1 MHLDRFRARPYNQ
14 GMSYR
19 TIKRVL
25 GETNLER
32 KCRWWFGT
40 SLFILLTLSF
50 FWYGRRT
57 ETILKGLNPKFIGP
71 ELVRAGW
78 LQVHLKNLAAI
89 GRIQAGDQ
97 AAKTTAANTRNEFE
111 DKFYSDL
118 VKSSLELGRQYKW
131 DAILPQ
137 SGFESQLPKEYRPRG
152 KLEDNL
158 LTEWATP
165 LRPGKQSLPTDNQSD
180 QLLIPPI
187 KPEEHRY
194 RERYVD
200 EKDGSRSYQYYQP
213 MYAEN
218 SCMSCHRWM
227 TSGAGRRPHLEAG
240 DLMAVIRVTTDY
252 GPTANEVA
260 ENRAMLWIAAI
271 VVGFVSMFS
280 LWAVVR
286 YVIVKPVTHLR
297 DVANAV
303 REGDV
308 EKRAAI
314 RTGDEFEELGA
325 AFNRMLRQLLSQQSD
340 LRQSKSELDERLDEL
355 AQANMRLYEMNRL
368 KSDFLATVS
377 HELRTP
383 LNSILGFS
391 DVLGGVNALDEKQ
404 RRYVGNIQRSG
415 RMLLEMINDILDLA
429 KVESGKM
436 EIRLSE
442 FKIGSL
448 IAAQC
453 EMARPLAEK
462 KNIDLDCDAP
472 ASLPPLRQDQAKVQQ
487 ILNNLL
493 SNAIKFTPEGGRI
506 LVSAERDDLDDLR
519 LKVSDTGIGISPD
532 EQQLV
537 FEKFR
542 QGSSGL
548 PDGDAMTREY
558 SGTGLGLSIVRELC
572 RLLGGDVSLESE
584 LGKGSTFAVRLPWRL
599 EETPKLDS
607 QFREDLDAL
616 TRTARVADALPDGFH
631 TLENQGSGV

>member
-1 MHLDRFRARPYNQ
+1 
-14 GMSYR
+14 
-19 TIKRVL
+19 
-25 GETNLER
+25 
-32 KCRWWFGT
+32 
-40 SLFILLTLSF
+40 
-50 FWYGRRT
+50 
-57 ETILKGLNPKFIGP
+57 
-71 ELVRAGW
+71 
-78 LQVHLKNLAAI
+78 
-89 GRIQAGDQ
+89 
-97 AAKTTAANTRNEFE
+97 
-111 DKFYSDL
+111 
-118 VKSSLELGRQYKW
+118 LGRKYQW

-137 SGFESQLPKEYRPRG
+137 SAFNSPLPEKYRPKGASETKWLEEWSTPYEPGPEAPLAG
-152 KLEDNL
+152 KPPERLLEQ
-158 LTEWATP
+158 P
-165 LRPGKQSLPTDNQSD
+165 LHTNVRSY
-180 QLLIPPI
+180 
-187 KPEEHRY
+187 H
-194 RERYVD
+194 ERYVD
-200 EKDGSRSYQYYQP
+200 EEDGGRSYKYYQP
-213 MYAEN
+213 LYADN
-218 SCMSCHRWM
+218 SCIVCHKSI
-227 TSGAGRRPHLEAG
+227 SGAGPRPSLQRG
-240 DLMAVIRVTTDY
+240 DLMAMIRVTTDY
-252 GPTANEVA
+252 GPTATEVA
-260 ENRAMLWIAAI
+260 KNQALLWTAAI

-308 EKRAAI
+308 EQRASI

-340 LRQSKSELDERLDEL
+340 LRQSKGELDERLDQL
-355 AQANMRLYEMNRL
+355 AQANMRLHEMNRL

-391 DVLGGVNALDEKQ
+391 DVLTGVRALDEKQ
-404 RRYVGNIQRSG
+404 QRYVGNIQRSG

-436 EIRLSE
+436 EIRLGE
-442 FKIGSL
+442 FKISSL

-472 ASLPPLRQDQAKVQQ
+472 ASLPVLRQDQAKVQQ

-506 LVSAERDDLDDLR
+506 LVSAERDDLGDLR

-548 PDGDAMTREY
+548 PDGDAMTREHT
-558 SGTGLGLSIVRELC
+558 GTGLGLSIVRELC

-584 LGKGSTFAVRLPWRL
+584 LGQGSTFTVRLPWRL
-599 EETPKLDS
+599 EESAKLDS
-607 QFREDLDAL
+607 QFREDLEIL
-616 TRTARVADALPDGFH
+616 TRTARVADALPNGLH

>member
-1 MHLDRFRARPYNQ
+1 
-14 GMSYR
+14 MSYR

-40 SLFILLTLSF
+40 SLFILLSLSF
-50 FWYGRRT
+50 FWYGKRT
-57 ETILKGLNPKFIGP
+57 DTIVKELNPKFIGP

-78 LQVHLKNLAAI
+78 LEVHLEHLAEI
-89 GRIQAGDQ
+89 GRIQRGQRTDGTVAAAGG
-97 AAKTTAANTRNEFE
+97 RSEFE
-111 DKFYSDL
+111 DDFYRDL
-118 VKSSLELGRQYKW
+118 AQSSHDFGRKYKW

-137 SGFESQLPKEYRPRG
+137 NGFESPVPEKYHPRDDFERKWLAKWAAPDSAGGQAPLAEKELDKSAIHLSDSRQRG
-152 KLEDNL
+152 Y
-158 LTEWATP
+158 
-165 LRPGKQSLPTDNQSD
+165 SD
-180 QLLIPPI
+180 
-187 KPEEHRY
+187 
-194 RERYVD
+194 RYVD
-200 EKDGSRSYQYYQP
+200 EPDGGGSYQYYQP
-213 MYAEN
+213 VYAKD
-218 SCMSCHRWM
+218 SCVVCHKYM
-227 TSGAGRRPHLEAG
+227 LSGGGRRPNLQAG
-240 DLMAVIRVTTDY
+240 DLMAVVRVTTDY
-252 GPTANEVA
+252 GPTATELAKNQA
-260 ENRAMLWIAAI
+260 LLWTAAI

-308 EKRAAI
+308 ERRASI

-391 DVLGGVNALDEKQ
+391 DVLSGVRALDDKQ
-404 RRYVGNIQRSG
+404 LRYVANIQRSG
-415 RMLLEMINDILDLA
+415 RNLLEMINDILDLA

-436 EIRLSE
+436 EIRLGE
-442 FKIGSL
+442 FRIGSL

-472 ASLPPLRQDQAKVQQ
+472 SALPVLRQDQAKVQQ

-506 LVSAERDDLDDLR
+506 LVSAERDDLGDLR
-519 LKVSDTGIGISPD
+519 LKVADTGIGISPD

-584 LGKGSTFAVRLPWRL
+584 LGKGSTFTVRLPWRL
-599 EETPKLDS
+599 EEPAKLDS
-607 QFREDLDAL
+607 QFREELEIL
-616 TRTARVADALPDGFH
+616 TRTARVAEVLPNGLH

>member
-1 MHLDRFRARPYNQ
+1 
-14 GMSYR
+14 MSYR

-32 KCRWWFGT
+32 KCRWWFGV
-40 SLFILLTLSF
+40 SLVILLTLSF
-50 FWYGRRT
+50 TWYGRRT
-57 ETILKGLNPKFIGP
+57 ESIVQDLNPKFIGP

-78 LQVHLKNLAAI
+78 LEIHLRHLADIA
-89 GRIQAGDQ
+89 RIPRDERSAAAAGGNRTNDMD
-97 AAKTTAANTRNEFE
+97 
-111 DKFYSDL
+111 DKFYGDL
-118 VKSSLELGRQYKW
+118 VESSKKLGKKFEW

-137 SGFESQLPKEYRPRG
+137 TGFVDQVPDKNRPHGQLEEKW
-152 KLEDNL
+152 LA
-158 LTEWATP
+158 EWAAPNAGAQAP
-165 LRPGKQSLPTDNQSD
+165 LADNQADDSGAS
-180 QLLIPPI
+180 Q
-187 KPEEHRY
+187 PEAEESLYH
-194 RERYVD
+194 ERYID
-200 EKDGSRSYQYYQP
+200 DKSGHRLYRYYQP
-213 MYAEN
+213 KYADD
-218 SCMSCHRWM
+218 SCLVCHRYM
-227 TSGAGRRPHLEAG
+227 LSGAGPRPHLKVG
-240 DLMAVIRVTTDY
+240 DLMAMIRVTTDY
-252 GPTANEVA
+252 GPTATEVA
-260 ENRAMLWIAAI
+260 KGRALLWTAAI

-303 REGDV
+303 RAGDI
-308 EKRAAI
+308 EQRASI
-314 RTGDEFEELGA
+314 RTGDEFEELAA
-325 AFNRMLRQLLSQQSD
+325 AFNRMLRQLLSQQSE
-340 LRQSKSELDERLDEL
+340 LQQSKGELDERLDEL

-391 DVLGGVNALDEKQ
+391 DVLSSVHALDDKQ
-404 RRYVGNIQRSG
+404 LRYVFNIQRSG

-442 FKIGSL
+442 FKVGAL
-448 IAAQC
+448 IAGQC

-472 ASLPPLRQDQAKVQQ
+472 ATLPPLRQDQAKVQQ

-506 LVSAERDDLDDLR
+506 FVSAERDDLGDLR
-519 LKVSDTGIGISPD
+519 IKVADTGIGISPD

-542 QGSSGL
+542 QGSSGH
-548 PDGDAMTREY
+548 PDGDAMTREH

-584 LGKGSTFAVRLPWRL
+584 LGKGSTFTVRLPWRL

-607 QFREDLDAL
+607 QFREDLEVL
-616 TRTARVADALPDGFH
+616 TRTARVADAMPNGLH
-631 TLENQGSGV
+631 TYENQGSGV

>member
-1 MHLDRFRARPYNQ
+1 
-14 GMSYR
+14 MSYR

-40 SLFILLTLSF
+40 SLFILLSLSF

-57 ETILKGLNPKFIGP
+57 DTIVKELNPKFIGP

-78 LQVHLKNLAAI
+78 LEVHLAHLADI
-89 GRIQAGDQ
+89 GRIQKNPKADATAGGG
-97 AAKTTAANTRNEFE
+97 RNDFE
-111 DKFYSDL
+111 DDFYRDL
-118 VKSSLELGRQYKW
+118 VKSSHSLGRRYKW
-131 DAILPQ
+131 DAILSQ
-137 SGFESQLPKEYRPRG
+137 NGFESPIPDKYKPRDE
-152 KLEDNL
+152 LEDKWL
-158 LTEWATP
+158 AEWAPP
-165 LRPGKQSLPTDNQSD
+165 LDPGIQIASPEDLADGAPTRPVHSGGRS
-180 QLLIPPI
+180 
-187 KPEEHRY
+187 Y
-194 RERYVD
+194 REQYVD
-200 EKDGSRSYQYYQP
+200 ETDGGRSYQYYQP
-213 MYAEN
+213 MYADD
-218 SCMSCHRWM
+218 SCIVCHKFM
-227 TSGAGRRPHLEAG
+227 LSGGGRRPNLQAG
-240 DLMAVIRVTTDY
+240 DLMAMIRVTTDY

-260 ENRAMLWIAAI
+260 KNWALLWVAAI

-303 REGDV
+303 REGDI
-308 EKRAAI
+308 EQRAAI

-340 LRQSKSELDERLDEL
+340 LRQSKSELDGRLDEL

-391 DVLGGVNALDEKQ
+391 DVLSGVRALDDKQ
-404 RRYVGNIQRSG
+404 LRYVGNIQRSG

-436 EIRLSE
+436 EIRLGE
-442 FKIGSL
+442 FKVGSL

-462 KNIDLDCDAP
+462 KNIDLDCEA
-472 ASLPPLRQDQAKVQQ
+472 ASTLPVLRQDQAKVQQ

-506 LVSAERDDLDDLR
+506 FVSAERDDLGDLR
-519 LKVSDTGIGISPD
+519 LKVADTGVGINPD

-542 QGSSGL
+542 QGSSGQ
-548 PDGDAMTREY
+548 PDGDAMTREHT
-558 SGTGLGLSIVRELC
+558 GTGLGLSIVRELC

-584 LGKGSTFAVRLPWRL
+584 LGKGSTFTVRLPWRL
-599 EETPKLDS
+599 EESPKLDS
-607 QFREDLDAL
+607 QFREDLEIL
-616 TRTARVADALPDGFH
+616 TRTARVAEALPNGIRK
-631 TLENQGSGV
+631 LENQGSGV